1 MAVYAKN
8 LLSHLAGVG
17 ELGAVDSP
25 EIHVGILAFEAAR
38 AMSKLITLHRAL
50 TANSFST
57 LCNTKIKF
65 TGVVHLNSDDEPYLL
80 RIACAEFLSDLNHI
94 ASAIS
99 RLSATSTAPWP
110 RGFSHVYSDL
120 KSGSADFHLR
130 LCFPAHMLDK
140 KVKKMEALVFAT
152 SSLHGEMEKLA
163 EMEVSEKKLEQ
174 WKAYNGLVPA
184 NGGDSHANNPPGADA
199 FLKKLGMQRKLV
211 KKLQDES
218 LWNQSKEKVS
228 ELMAHAAITV
238 FTRICTVFEKYVT
251 ELPVVTDR
259 HGKFWA
265 APKIDI
271 PGVNLMS
278 SHLDRPGG
286 INGTAPKFPGQI
298 PRSTQI
304 VPVKMEL
311 AKWTTKTLEP
321 PPESCG
327 AAGLAL
333 RYAEVISLAEKM
345 LHLPSNSTEHKEER
359 EELYQLLPG
368 TLRTALRTRLKSSS
382 GEMGI
387 NGVPAVEGR
396 RVLEWL
402 APIAHD
408 TIKWYSQKSCEKQ
421 SIDPVSKVFM
431 LQTLEI
437 SDRKAVEMRIV
448 DVVVAVNSVFHSD
461 SGRKHV

>member
-1 MAVYAKN
+1 
-8 LLSHLAGVG
+8 
-17 ELGAVDSP
+17 
-25 EIHVGILAFEAAR
+25 
-38 AMSKLITLHRAL
+38 
-50 TANSFST
+50 
-57 LCNTKIKF
+57 
-65 TGVVHLNSDDEPYLL
+65 
-80 RIACAEFLSDLNHI
+80 
-94 ASAIS
+94 
-99 RLSATSTAPWP
+99 
-110 RGFSHVYSDL
+110 
-120 KSGSADFHLR
+120 
-130 LCFPAHMLDK
+130 MLDK
-140 KVKKMEALVFAT
+140 KLKKMETLVSAT
-152 SSLHGEMEKLA
+152 SSLYGEMEKLA

-184 NGGDSHANNPPGADA
+184 NGGDSHTHNPPGADS
-199 FLKKLGMQRKLV
+199 FLKKLGLQRKLV

-228 ELMAHAAITV
+228 ELMAHATITV

-251 ELPVVTDR
+251 QLPIVTER
-259 HGKFWA
+259 NGKFWA
-265 APKIDI
+265 APKIDT

-286 INGTAPKFPGQI
+286 INGTTAKFPGQI

-345 LHLPSNSTEHKEER
+345 IHLSTNSAEHEEER
-359 EELYQLLPG
+359 KELYQLLPG
-368 TLRTALRTRLKSSS
+368 TLRTALRTRLKSNP
-382 GEMGI
+382 GELGI
-387 NGVPAVEGR
+387 GGVHVVEGR

-402 APIAHD
+402 APVAHD
-408 TIKWYSQKSCEKQ
+408 TIKWYSERSCEKQ
-421 SIDPVSKVFM
+421 SIDIVPKVLM

-448 DVVVAVNSVFHSD
+448 DVVVAVSSVFHSD
-461 SGRKHV
+461 RGSKRV